1 MIAYHLSV
9 FAQNRPG
16 RLEHLTKIL
25 ADAGINVRAFKV
37 SDLGEYGLIKALV
50 DDPDAASRALDA
62 AGMTVSKKPIVAI
75 DVEDRPGGLHRV
87 FRMLTDRQINVEDAY
102 GFAVKNRAVL
112 VVEVADTHA
121 AMALFETSGL
131 RLLTEKEIYAL

>member
-9 FAQNRPG
+9 FAENRPG
-16 RLEHLTKIL
+16 RLEYFTKAL
-25 ADAGINVRAFKV
+25 ADAGINIRAFKV

-50 DDPDAASRALDA
+50 NDPDTACAALEA

-87 FRMLTDRQINVEDAY
+87 FRILTERGINVEDAY
-102 GFAVKNRAVL
+102 GFAVKDRAAL
-112 VVEVADTHA
+112 VVEVADTESA
-121 AMALFETSGL
+121 AALFESSGL
-131 RLLTEKEIYAL
+131 RLLTQTEIYAL